1 MQKCELIYIYIFICL
16 YIYDSTPWA
25 AKPGALQLLGEV
37 GSRGMMWDMYIY
49 IYIQIL
55 YTSHIFE

>member
-1 MQKCELIYIYIFICL
+1 MSI

-49 IYIQIL
+49 IYSDSI
-55 YTSHIFE
+55 H